1 MFLPREHKIRI
12 FELMCNFFF
21 YHMENIV
28 DFENMALMLILVL
41 SQLSTNPL
49 TDLEMIMSFLFGVL
63 VILLFGKY
71 IYIRS

>member
-1 MFLPREHKIRI
+1 
-12 FELMCNFFF
+12 
-21 YHMENIV
+21 MENIV

-49 TDLEMIMSFLFGVL
+49 TDLEMMSFLFGVL

>member
-1 MFLPREHKIRI
+1 
-12 FELMCNFFF
+12 
-21 YHMENIV
+21 MENIV

-41 SQLSTNPL
+41 SQLSANPL

>member
-1 MFLPREHKIRI
+1 
-12 FELMCNFFF
+12 
-21 YHMENIV
+21 MENIV

-41 SQLSTNPL
+41 SQLSTNSL